1 LAINASIP
9 DWFYEGDAVYNETV
23 LSNQGRGRLPLF
35 MNAFP
40 SLWQSGPQGAAPK
53 KYSWMKL
60 RNGSLK
66 DYVPN
71 HYYLGYLLV
80 NYGREKYGADF
91 WAKVTKDASGYK
103 GLFYSFQRDIK
114 RHA

>member
-1 LAINASIP
+1 MP
-9 DWFYEGDAVYNETV
+9 DWFYEGDAVYNETI
-23 LSNQGRGRLPLF
+23 LSKQGRGRLPLF
-35 MNAFP
+35 LNAFP
-40 SLWQSGPQGAAPK
+40 SLWQADK

-80 NYGREKYGADF
+80 NYGREKYGLDF
-91 WAKVTKDASGYK
+91 WSKVTKDAAAFK
-103 GLFYSFQRDIK
+103 GLFYPFQNAVK
-114 RHA
+114 KYAGG